1 MQDNNLYRSLQ
12 HSKTPNQLSTLSEEQ
27 RVMLSA
33 DDVFTMYLVHVASL
47 VNQDYYRTV
56 LQFVLLYREC
66 FNQYGWQKLAEA
78 ELRDLKQP
86 LDDLHV
92 QQRIVLKAEIMQ
104 KFEFSECQNAECI
117 PEICNEFV
125 SIYMVQ

>member
-1 MQDNNLYRSLQ
+1 
-12 HSKTPNQLSTLSEEQ
+12 
-27 RVMLSA
+27 MLSA

-56 LQFVLLYREC
+56 LLFVLLYRDC
-66 FNQYGWQKLAEA
+66 FNHYGWQKLAEA

-92 QQRIVLKAEIMQ
+92 QQRIVLKAEIM
-104 KFEFSECQNAECI
+104 
-117 PEICNEFV
+117 
-125 SIYMVQ
+125 